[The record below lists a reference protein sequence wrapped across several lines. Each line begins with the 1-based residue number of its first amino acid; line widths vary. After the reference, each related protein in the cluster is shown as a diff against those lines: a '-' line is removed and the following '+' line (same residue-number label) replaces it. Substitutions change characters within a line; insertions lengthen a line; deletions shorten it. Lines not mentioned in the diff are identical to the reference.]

1 MIKKYSNACERY
13 GLKTVLFMFDQTNAE
28 AELEFGYKKEEHYLK
43 LFQ

>member
-1 MIKKYSNACERY
+1 MWKIHWFESGTIYVWSN
-13 GLKTVLFMFDQTNAE
+13 NAE